1 MSFTNDFSLCCYSNL
16 TNSKSNH
23 KKLDSHRIHSGCINI
38 SQGQFMCCLLHLV
51 DEQAGISLIVVDI
64 LTFFY
69 FLVLKF
75 NLTCNCSSFIPIRIP
90 EAQI

>member
-1 MSFTNDFSLCCYSNL
+1 
-16 TNSKSNH
+16 
-23 KKLDSHRIHSGCINI
+23 
-38 SQGQFMCCLLHLV
+38 MCCLLHLV

-64 LTFFY
+64 FDIFFN

-75 NLTCNCSSFIPIRIP
+75 NFTCNCSSFISIRIP